1 VDAPPAV
8 VRRVASRYLGDGGS
22 TPRAVQRIPTVGY
35 LDGAGVAD
43 GSRAPVRPRVAQ
55 RDTTFVPAVVVVP
68 PGAVVE
74 FPNEDPFFHNV
85 FSYSAVKRFDLGRF
99 PEGESKSVGFG
110 EPGIVKVYCE
120 VHESMRAAVIVT
132 PSRFHAIV
140 GADGRFVIPDVPPG
154 SYTLVVWRPDREERV
169 PVSVRPG
176 APTRV
181 TVTLA
186 GARRSSR

>member
-1 VDAPPAV
+1 VDAPAAA
-8 VRRVASRYLGDGGS
+8 VRRVANRYLGEGGS
-22 TPRAVQRIPTVGY
+22 APRAVQRIPTVAY
-35 LDGAGVAD
+35 LDGPGTTD
-43 GSRAPVRPRVAQ
+43 GGPARVRPRVEQ

-85 FSYSAVKRFDLGRF
+85 FSYSAVKRFDLGRY
-99 PEGESKSVGFG
+99 PKGESKSVGFS

-120 VHESMRAAVIVT
+120 VHEFMRAVVIVT

-154 SYTLVVWRPDREERV
+154 SYTLVVWRPDREGRL
-169 PVSVRPG
+169 PVFVRPG

-181 TVTLA
+181 TVALP
-186 GARRSSR
+186 GIHRSSR